1 MTAPNP
7 YSLTHLDDA
16 ALLTRLH
23 DLVAQEQRHSA
34 TLLAH
39 LAEVDARRL
48 YRQAACASLFAYCT
62 EILHY
67 AEGAAYKR
75 ITAARA
81 AQRFPL
87 IYDLVA
93 RGALHL
99 AAVCLLAPHLDAHNH
114 GALLQA
120 AVHRSKR
127 EVEEL
132 VAAHAPR
139 PAVPALV
146 RRLPAPASPPPPAV
160 PAAPPGAA
168 TAPLPAV
175 TAAGAA
181 PPAASPPPRP
191 PPVLAPLAPDR
202 YKVQF
207 TASRALRDK
216 LQQAQDL
223 LRGPAPATGD
233 LATVVERALDLLL
246 RDLRR
251 RKYGAA
257 AAPRPPRPPVPP
269 APGAPRRR
277 RLPHATRREVAARDQ
292 ERCAFVDPRSGKRCT
307 ATARL
312 HFHHREPWA
321 RGGGDAPDNLALFCA
336 VHDALQAEADYGKRL
351 VAARIAARRAAAPP
365 GAAAGAE
372 PGSATVPGDS
382 PTPSSSR

>member
-16 ALLTRLH
+16 ALLARLH
-23 DLVAQEQRHSA
+23 DLVAQEQQHTA
-34 TLLAH
+34 ALLAH

-81 AQRFPL
+81 ARQYPL
-87 IYDLVA
+87 IFDLVA

-127 EVEEL
+127 QVEEL

-146 RRLPAPASPPPPAV
+146 RRLPAPASAPPA
-160 PAAPPGAA
+160 AAPVALPGAA
-168 TAPLPAV
+168 TAPVPVPAA
-175 TAAGAA
+175 TAAGTA
-181 PPAASPPPRP
+181 PPAASPPPP

-223 LRGPAPATGD
+223 LRGPDLASGD

-257 AAPRPPRPPVPP
+257 AAPRPPVPP

-277 RLPHATRREVAARDQ
+277 RLPHATRRAVAARDQ

-307 ATARL
+307 ATTRL

-321 RGGGDAPDNLALFCA
+321 RGGGDGPDNLALFCA
-336 VHDALQAEADYGKRL
+336 AHDALQAEADYGQGL
-351 VAARIAARRAAAPP
+351 VAARIAARRAAAAT
-365 GAAAGAE
+365 AAAEDAE
-372 PGSATVPGDS
+372 RGSATAPGDS

>member
-1 MTAPNP
+1 
-7 YSLTHLDDA
+7 
-16 ALLTRLH
+16 
-23 DLVAQEQRHSA
+23 
-34 TLLAH
+34 
-39 LAEVDARRL
+39 
-48 YRQAACASLFAYCT
+48 
-62 EILHY
+62 
-67 AEGAAYKR
+67 
-75 ITAARA
+75 
-81 AQRFPL
+81 
-87 IYDLVA
+87 
-93 RGALHL
+93 
-99 AAVCLLAPHLDAHNH
+99 
-114 GALLQA
+114 
-120 AVHRSKR
+120 
-127 EVEEL
+127 

-146 RRLPAPASPPPPAV
+146 RRLPAPASAPPLAV
-160 PAAPPGAA
+160 VATPPGAA
-168 TAPLPAV
+168 TAAAPAV

-181 PPAASPPPRP
+181 APAASPPPP
-191 PPVLAPLAPDR
+191 PSPGLAPLAPDR

-223 LRGPAPATGD
+223 LRGPDPAGGE

-292 ERCAFVDPRSGKRCT
+292 ERCAFVDPRTGTRCT

-321 RGGGDAPDNLALFCA
+321 RGGGDEPDNLALFCA
-336 VHDALQAEADYGKRL
+336 AHDALQAEADYGQGL
-351 VAARIAARRAAAPP
+351 VAARLAARRAAAAP
-365 GAAAGAE
+365 GTVAGADH
-372 PGSATVPGDS
+372 GSAAVPGDS
-382 PTPSSSR
+382 PAPSSRG